1 MLRAVSPHLS
11 ALMLLCVIAMPLQAA
26 ESVEAHLQQ
35 LLQAGAAGELPA
47 TDRLDWPVL
56 QSLYERS
63 GGQLLWS
70 NMRGEA
76 KTVMQ
81 QELEHWIRASLQ
93 HGLDPSNYQYSRLQQ
108 PFSTGSA
115 MSPEPVLN
123 DLLLSDSF
131 MRLARDLAGVTPSA
145 EEHDRLWRF
154 QPRTLD
160 AVDLLLQA
168 STAEEVETT
177 LQALLPRSAEY
188 QRLVEHYTQLLQR
201 TDRETWVAP
210 DLSMNG
216 LLRTGASHS
225 VVVGVR
231 ELLIRKELLNSAE
244 SSFEPQEV
252 YTPLVVDAVRAFQQ
266 QQGLEPDG
274 ILGPATRAALQR
286 SPEQQL
292 QQVRVNLQRWRWLP
306 RELGERYL
314 LVRTGTYSMTLVEQ
328 DRAVQQYRII
338 SGRPHRPTLSFES
351 DVDHLIMH
359 PPWTV
364 PFRLAVEDLLP
375 KQRKDPDYFAR
386 QQIEVLQKVDGSWQ
400 PVDPEGIDWESLSRR
415 NFPYLLRQRPGP
427 LNSLGRIRF
436 GMSNP
441 YSIYLHDT
449 PQQTLFES
457 TERAFSSGC
466 IRVDEIEDLAQRLLG
481 ERSLEQALNT
491 SRTHTLR
498 LERPLP
504 VYLVYLTV
512 WMDEQQQGHYH
523 PDVYG
528 LDWQLQQALG
538 PLPEVLDPKTEQGA
552 LAQTVLKQ

>member
-1 MLRAVSPHLS
+1 MGFMNRCLTAGVLFWVF
-11 ALMLLCVIAMPLQAA
+11 ALPLQAA
-26 ESVEAHLQQ
+26 ESVQMHLQQ
-35 LLQAGAAGELPA
+35 LLRAGAAGELPA
-47 TDRLDWPVL
+47 TETLDWATL
-56 QSLYERS
+56 ESLYQRS
-63 GGQLLWS
+63 NWQLLWS
-70 NMRGEA
+70 DARGEA
-76 KTVMQ
+76 RQPMQ
-81 QELEHWIRASLQ
+81 RALEHWIAASLQ
-93 HGLDPSNYQYSRLQQ
+93 HGLDPADYQHGRLQR
-108 PFSTGSA
+108 PFSDGTG

-131 MRLARDLAGVTPSA
+131 MRLARDLAGVNPAA

-154 QPRTLD
+154 PPRRLD
-160 AVDLLLQA
+160 AAELLLQA
-168 STAEEVETT
+168 GQTGEIGEH
-177 LQALLPRSAEY
+177 LQSLLPAAAEY
-188 QRLVEHYTQLLQR
+188 QRLVDYYSRMLVAVQDEW
-201 TDRETWVAP
+201 REQPELAV
-210 DLSMNG
+210 DG
-216 LLRTGASHS
+216 LLRPGATHPA
-225 VVVGVR
+225 VAELR
-231 ELLIRKELLNSAE
+231 ELLIRKGLLNAAE
-244 SSFEPQEV
+244 SSFEPETG
-252 YTPLVVDAVRAFQQ
+252 YTPRVVEAVRAYQR

-274 ILGPATRAALQR
+274 ILGPVTRAALLR
-286 SPEQQL
+286 SPQQKL
-292 QQVRVNLQRWRWLP
+292 QQVRANLQRWRWLP

-314 LVRTGTYSMTLVEQ
+314 LVRTGAYAMTLVEQ
-328 DRAVQQYRII
+328 EKAVQQYRVI

-375 KQRKDPDYFAR
+375 KQRRDPEYFAR
-386 QQIEVLQKVDGSWQ
+386 QQIEVLQQIDGRWQ
-400 PVDPEGIDWESLSRR
+400 AVDPAEIDWDSLSRR

-449 PQQTLFES
+449 PQQALFES

-481 ERSLEQALNT
+481 ERSLEQSLAT
-491 SRTHTLR
+491 ARTHTLR
-498 LERPLP
+498 LEKPLP

-512 WMDEQQQGHYH
+512 WVDEQEQVHFH

-538 PLPEVLDPKTEQGA
+538 PLPQPPQVLSRQSA
-552 LAQTVLKQ
+552 LAQSLLKE

>member
-1 MLRAVSPHLS
+1 MLHVVSQRLS
-11 ALMLLCVIAMPLQAA
+11 VLWLLCMLAMPVQAA

-47 TDRLDWPVL
+47 TETLDWPAL
-56 QSLYERS
+56 QSLYERA
-63 GGQLLWS
+63 GWQLLWS
-70 NMRGEA
+70 NARGEPQA
-76 KTVMQ
+76 PLQ
-81 QELEHWIRASLQ
+81 QELGHWIRASLQ
-93 HGLDPSNYQYSRLQQ
+93 HGLDPSDYQSARLQQ
-108 PFSTGSA
+108 PFSAGAA

-131 MRLARDLAGVTPSA
+131 MRLARDLAGVTPAA

-160 AVDLLLQA
+160 AADLLLQA
-168 STAEEVETT
+168 VEAETVGAT
-177 LQALLPRSAEY
+177 LQALLPQSAEY
-188 QRLVEHYTQLLQR
+188 QRLVEHYMKLLQQHR
-201 TDRETWVAP
+201 KETWVAP

-216 LLRTGASHS
+216 LLRTGASHP
-225 VVVGVR
+225 VIVGVR
-231 ELLIRKELLNSAE
+231 ELLIRKELLNAAE

-252 YTPLVVDAVRAFQQ
+252 YTPLVTAAVRAFQQ

-274 ILGPATRAALQR
+274 ILGHATRTALQR
-286 SPEQQL
+286 SPQQQL

-306 RELGERYL
+306 RDLGERYL
-314 LVRTGTYSMTLVEQ
+314 LVRTGAYSMTLVEQ
-328 DRAVQQYRII
+328 DSVVQQYRII

-375 KQRKDPDYFAR
+375 KQRQDPNYFAR

-481 ERSLEQALNT
+481 ERSLEQALST

-512 WMDEQQQGHYH
+512 WVDEQQQGHYH

-538 PLPEVLDPKTEQGA
+538 PLPDTPDPKAEQGA
-552 LAQTVLKQ
+552 LAQTVLKE